1 MIKRIKSTVPWTC
14 VISDIKGEEIV
25 ETFYRKEL
33 KKTNQKK
40 FRVEKVTTRK
50 VDKLYVKRKGY
61 DNSFK
66 SCIDSK
72 DSINE

>member
-1 MIKRIKSTVPWTC
+1 MIKKIKSTVPWTC

-33 KKTNQKK
+33 QKTNQKK

-66 SCIDSK
+66 SSIDSK
-72 DSINE
+72 DIA

>member
-40 FRVEKVTTRK
+40 FRV
-50 VDKLYVKRKGY
+50 
-61 DNSFK
+61 
-66 SCIDSK
+66 
-72 DSINE
+72 

>member
-1 MIKRIKSTVPWTC
+1 MIKKIKSTVPWTC

-33 KKTNQKK
+33 QKTNQKK

-50 VDKLYVKRKGY
+50 VDKLYVKQKGY

-66 SCIDSK
+66 SWIDSK
-72 DSINE
+72 DIA